1 MVCLSRRR
9 YWEGNCGLC
18 FVLSGM
24 KKRKREIWRTRR
36 ERGGVGG
43 VGVVVDMVGGG
54 TWFGCSL
61 GILFHVVGFMWVTGV
76 VVNALEL
83 FESLSF
89 FR

>member
-1 MVCLSRRR
+1 MF
-9 YWEGNCGLC
+9 C
-18 FVLSGM
+18 FIWDEEE
-24 KKRKREIWRTRR
+24 KKGDMENTERE
-36 ERGGVGG
+36 GGVGG

-54 TWFGCSL
+54 TWFGCSF